1 MAMRL
6 ELHPLCALFPRMEG
20 QEFEDMKAD
29 IRVHGLR
36 QRIVVYNGMI
46 LDGGNR
52 HRACLDIGVPPVTMD
67 YNGNDPVGFVL
78 SQNLHRR
85 HMSVGQRAM
94 AVAATADWAKA
105 HKHGGDRKS
114 DQAVTITA
122 RLQTVADRA
131 AESGASDKTQRAAD
145 KVARADPKLAG
156 KVSRGEI
163 SLPQAVRKINGHAIK
178 KKPQPEP
185 EVIEGMPTAGELLDE
200 INAEN
205 KLLQERVDAMNVTEH
220 GKKIDELVRMNEYYR
235 REKDAEMDRNA
246 RLLRERDALSRWQG
260 QVVRLTGSKD
270 PKAALEWI
278 KLAARQ
284 TA

>member
-1 MAMRL
+1 MIERL
-6 ELHPLCALFPRMEG
+6 KLHPLCALFPAIEG
-20 QEFEDMKAD
+20 AEFQQLVED
-29 IRVHGLR
+29 IRSHGLR
-36 QRIVVYNGMI
+36 QQIILYEGKI
-46 LDGGNR
+46 LDGQNR
-52 HRACLDIGVPPVTMD
+52 YSACLAAGVVPRISD
-67 YNGNDPVGFVL
+67 YSGSDPVAFVR

-85 HMSVGQRAM
+85 HDTAGQRA
-94 AVAATADWAKA
+94 AQIAAMADWSRA
-105 HKHGGDRKS
+105 HGHGGDRKS
-114 DQAVTITA
+114 AQSAILHFDSAGE
-122 RLQTVADRA
+122 RA
-131 AESGASDKTQRAAD
+131 AESGASVRTQKDAD

-163 SLPQAVRKINGHAIK
+163 SLPKAIQKINGHAVK

-205 KLLQERVDAMNVTEH
+205 KLLQDRVDALNVTEH

-260 QVVRLTGSKD
+260 QVVALTGCKD
-270 PKAALEWI
+270 PKAALEWVR
-278 KLAARQ
+278 LAARQ